1 MEDQDQESRFGA
13 VAGVVIAVVVA
24 IAATLF
30 VAIGRNGSGGEG
42 GAAVVAAPADVE
54 VALGTIGIAFSD
66 GKMVLEGRV
75 PDENTRRRVLTKA
88 QLFFGAENVTDQ
100 LEIAA
105 DAPRLWWKAK
115 PLDVFARLRGVP
127 VFNLVLSNGN
137 EATLEGRVGSEAA
150 RSEIAAWLSANLVDG
165 LKLDNRLT
173 VDSALAGNA
182 STVDPSVLL
191 NETIEFATGSA
202 EIPEVSR
209 PRLNLIAQVLAED
222 GRSVK
227 VLGHTDNVGD
237 AESNRTLSK
246 QRAESVVTY
255 LVAHGVDSGKL
266 AADGLGQDKPVADN
280 GTPEG
285 RQRNRRIEF
294 VE

>member
-13 VAGVVIAVVVA
+13 IAGVVIALVVA
-24 IAATLF
+24 LGAVLFAA
-30 VAIGRNGSGGEG
+30 IGSGGSG
-42 GAAVVAAPADVE
+42 GASSAAVETPAVIE
-54 VALGTIGIAFSD
+54 VSLGAIRISFAD
-66 GKMVLEGRV
+66 GKMVLEGQV

-88 QLFFGAENVTDQ
+88 QLFFGIENVTDNLQ
-100 LEIAA
+100 IVA

-115 PLDVFARLRGVP
+115 PLDVFSRLRGLP
-127 VFNLVLSNGN
+127 VFELVLADGDR
-137 EATLEGRVGSEAA
+137 ATLAGRVGSDSAG
-150 RSEIAAWLSANLVDG
+150 SEIAAWLSANLVDG
-165 LKLDNRLT
+165 LKLENRLE
-173 VDSALAGNA
+173 VDAALAGSA
-182 STVDPSVLL
+182 SQGDPSVLL

-202 EIPEVSR
+202 EVPEAAR
-209 PRLNLIAQVLAED
+209 ARLNLIAQVLAED

-237 AESNRTLSK
+237 AESNRVLSR
-246 QRAESVVTY
+246 QRAESVAAY
-255 LVAHGVDSGKL
+255 LVAHGVDAGKL
-266 AADGLGQDKPVADN
+266 TADGAGQDKPVADN

>member
-13 VAGVVIAVVVA
+13 IAGVVIALVVA
-24 IAATLF
+24 LGAVLFAA
-30 VAIGRNGSGGEG
+30 IGSGGSG
-42 GAAVVAAPADVE
+42 GASGAAVEMPAAVE
-54 VALGTIGIAFSD
+54 VSLGAIRISFAD
-66 GKMVLEGRV
+66 GKMVLEGQV

-88 QLFFGAENVTDQ
+88 QLFFGIENVTDNLQ
-100 LEIAA
+100 IVA

-115 PLDVFARLRGVP
+115 PLDVFSRLRGLP
-127 VFNLVLSNGN
+127 VFELVLADGDR
-137 EATLEGRVGSEAA
+137 ATLAGRVGSDSAG
-150 RSEIAAWLSANLVDG
+150 SEIAAWLSANLVDG
-165 LKLDNRLT
+165 LKLENRLE
-173 VDSALAGNA
+173 VDAALAGSA
-182 STVDPSVLL
+182 SQGDPSVLL

-202 EIPEVSR
+202 EVPEAAR
-209 PRLNLIAQVLAED
+209 ERLNLIAQVLAED

-237 AESNRTLSK
+237 AESNRVLSR
-246 QRAESVVTY
+246 QRAESVAAY
-255 LVAHGVDSGKL
+255 LVAHGVDAGKL
-266 AADGLGQDKPVADN
+266 TADGAGQDKPVADN

>member
-13 VAGVVIAVVVA
+13 IAGVVIALVVA
-24 IAATLF
+24 LGAVLFAA
-30 VAIGRNGSGGEG
+30 IGSGGSG
-42 GAAVVAAPADVE
+42 GASSAAVETPAVIE
-54 VALGTIGIAFSD
+54 VSLGAIRISFAD
-66 GKMVLEGRV
+66 GKMVLEGQV

-88 QLFFGAENVTDQ
+88 QLFFGIENVTDNLQ
-100 LEIAA
+100 IVA

-115 PLDVFARLRGVP
+115 PLDVFSRLRGLP
-127 VFNLVLSNGN
+127 VFELVLADGDR
-137 EATLEGRVGSEAA
+137 ATLAGRVGSDSAG
-150 RSEIAAWLSANLVDG
+150 SEIAAWLSANLVDG
-165 LKLDNRLT
+165 LKLENRLE
-173 VDSALAGNA
+173 VDAALAGSA
-182 STVDPSVLL
+182 SQGDPSVLL

-202 EIPEVSR
+202 EVPEAAR
-209 PRLNLIAQVLAED
+209 ARLNLIAQVLAED

-237 AESNRTLSK
+237 AESNRVLSR
-246 QRAESVVTY
+246 QRAESVAAY
-255 LVAHGVDSGKL
+255 LVAHGVDAGKL
-266 AADGLGQDKPVADN
+266 TADGAGQEKPLADN

>member
-13 VAGVVIAVVVA
+13 IAGVVIALVVA
-24 IAATLF
+24 LGAVLFAA
-30 VAIGRNGSGGEG
+30 IGSGGSG
-42 GAAVVAAPADVE
+42 GASSAAVETPAVIE
-54 VALGTIGIAFSD
+54 VSLGAIRISFAY
-66 GKMVLEGRV
+66 GKMVLEGQV

-88 QLFFGAENVTDQ
+88 QLFFGIENVTDNLQ
-100 LEIAA
+100 IVA

-115 PLDVFARLRGVP
+115 PLDVFSRLRGLP
-127 VFNLVLSNGN
+127 VFELVLADGDR
-137 EATLEGRVGSEAA
+137 ATLAGRVGSDSAG
-150 RSEIAAWLSANLVDG
+150 SEIAAWLSANLVDG
-165 LKLDNRLT
+165 LKLENRLE
-173 VDSALAGNA
+173 VDAALAGSA
-182 STVDPSVLL
+182 SQGDPSVLL

-202 EIPEVSR
+202 EVPEAAR
-209 PRLNLIAQVLAED
+209 ARLNLIAQVLAED

-237 AESNRTLSK
+237 AESNRVLSR
-246 QRAESVVTY
+246 QRAESVAAY
-255 LVAHGVDSGKL
+255 LVAHGVDAGKL
-266 AADGLGQDKPVADN
+266 TADGAGQDKPVADN